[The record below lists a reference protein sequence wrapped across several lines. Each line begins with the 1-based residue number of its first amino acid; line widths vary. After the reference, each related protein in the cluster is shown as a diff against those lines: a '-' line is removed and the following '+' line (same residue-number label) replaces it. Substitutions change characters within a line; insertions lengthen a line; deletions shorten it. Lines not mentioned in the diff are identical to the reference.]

1 MSMQCNSNLPRAISV
16 ADFILEDTGHSVAE
30 TAEEFG
36 LGKTAI
42 EHDINCLGACA
53 FYGNLPNKKE
63 LQQKYIDVKLGLLKN
78 TMLKISQNIICPT
91 KEQLQNRSC
100 SFISLQLYH
109 NL

>member
-30 TAEEFG
+30 TAEEFR
-36 LGKTAI
+36 LGKTTI

-63 LQQKYIDVKLGLLKN
+63 LQQKYFDVKKTLARLAKEHNAKN
-78 TMLKISQNIICPT
+78 IT
-91 KEQLQNRSC
+91 KYNMSHKRATSK
-100 SFISLQLYH
+100 
-109 NL
+109 

>member
-63 LQQKYIDVKLGLLKN
+63 LQQKYIDVKKTLARLAKEHNAKN
-78 TMLKISQNIICPT
+78 IT
-91 KEQLQNRSC
+91 KYNMSHKRATSK
-100 SFISLQLYH
+100 
-109 NL
+109 

>member
-63 LQQKYIDVKLGLLKN
+63 LQQKYIDVKKTLARLAKEHHVNNLTKFN
-78 TMLKISQNIICPT
+78 ISRKRET
-91 KEQLQNRSC
+91 SK
-100 SFISLQLYH
+100 
-109 NL
+109 